1 MNYFPYIFIA
11 YILAGVVFVSMRS
24 RSILEMDGIRKV
36 LEETTMTP
44 AMSATLPNLRISEG
58 QVGEGSA

>member
-1 MNYFPYIFIA
+1 
-11 YILAGVVFVSMRS
+11 
-24 RSILEMDGIRKV
+24 V